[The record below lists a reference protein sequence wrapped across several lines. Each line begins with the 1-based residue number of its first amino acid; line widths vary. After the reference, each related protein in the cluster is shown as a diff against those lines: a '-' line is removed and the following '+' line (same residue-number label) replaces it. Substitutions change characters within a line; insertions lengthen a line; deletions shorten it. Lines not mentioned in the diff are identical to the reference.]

1 MRSSQTNGDW
11 QEAISLFQEAITAEV
26 DHAKHSGSGIRK
38 VSRGIQVTTHQGEFV
53 YSFKTKSDLHMTPRS
68 SASVCVE
75 GSDRWVRGL
84 VVSCD
89 ESEVVVA
96 LREPI
101 GKSVESASISD
112 AAWQLLDALNERL
125 GEIGPSNRL
134 AVKLLNGHRQ
144 ATKEP
149 IQGIKRGQD
158 EAVRHAMD
166 NDITVIWGPPGT
178 GKTYTMAK
186 LAVSFALKGL
196 SAIVVSH
203 TNVAVDGVTKEI
215 YKRMCNEGMQRE
227 LEHGALIRFGDVRD
241 KALEKN
247 DDVVSLNVVLKRDPV
262 SNDRLRELIG
272 KRASLKKDGKRYTK
286 ELFAVEQEIND
297 IRERIRNEEDGC
309 VRAARI
315 VTTTATKLY
324 ANKLFDGSRYDVVM
338 FDEISMAHI
347 PQVIAAASL
356 ATSRLVCVGDFRQLA
371 PIVGCEDQAAG
382 PLRSDLFEYLGIVD
396 KTGQAFA
403 HPWLVMLNE
412 QRRMHPGISRFS
424 NYLAYSGLLRDD
436 PMAYNKRVIT
446 ERRPFPNEALVLMD
460 ISGLYCP
467 SKVDRDNHK
476 NSRVNI
482 LSALL
487 SFGIAVDAASG
498 DDASSVSIVTPYAAQ
513 KALINSLINDQNR
526 AKKGLDISCDTIHGF
541 QGSER
546 NVVVLD
552 CVESFPLSKLSKLT
566 SGEGDSALRLVNVAA
581 TRAQGKLVV
590 VANVDYW
597 ESLADECNP
606 FLKLIEYI
614 RDNGRVIF
622 ADADDSTEAIAG
634 LSNAAHID
642 AYVDMGKATNLLNGD
657 IRNCKERFSISL
669 AGGHLAN
676 EYSGAI
682 LDAIQ
687 SSAAKGTDID
697 CMVRNAD
704 DVTKSWMK
712 YCRKSST
719 TFPLALID
727 EKVAWYG
734 MPVTEGEVRSNVT
747 SRDSSSPIAIR
758 ITGGHTTAILGGL
771 TYTAKKEKRSS
782 DKTKG
787 ASSADYDRRT
797 SPGSHAD
804 DRPVVKRKGHWKK
817 EAIEFA
823 IASWCAQHDREF
835 LYDTHQT
842 RKARLGNLVLTAS
855 PDQIESDLD
864 FSDADMSTV
873 FFLDE
878 SKLEENSFDSSEA
891 IERWNDE
898 SAEPEGAFWE
908 SPNPDE
914 NDSQDRNPVPTDHT
928 LPSVLPTRTWREW
941 GKQAIIDAVED
952 WCRQNG
958 RSPQPGLFDV
968 RKSTLGDRVLTWFPG
983 QANSA
988 MSFKDAKDLDR
999 EGLFTLDEA
1008 KLREWTR

>member
-1 MRSSQTNGDW
+1 MYYSQANQDW
-11 QEAISLFQEAITAEV
+11 HGAISLFQEAIAAEV

-38 VSRGIQVTTHQGEFV
+38 VSKGIQVTTHQGEFV

-112 AAWQLLDALNERL
+112 AAWQLLDALNDRL
-125 GEIGPSNRL
+125 GEIGPSDWL
-134 AVKLLNGHRQ
+134 AVKLLNGRRK

-158 EAVRHAMD
+158 EAIRHAMD
-166 NDITVIWGPPGT
+166 NDVTVIWGPPGT
-178 GKTYTMAK
+178 GKTYTMAE
-186 LAVSFALKGL
+186 LAVSFARKGM
-196 SAIVVSH
+196 SIIVVSH

-215 YKRMCNEGMQRE
+215 YKRMRNEGLQRE
-227 LEHGALIRFGDVRD
+227 LGRGALIRFGDVRD
-241 KALEKN
+241 KVLEKN

-262 SNDRLRELIG
+262 SNDRLKELIG
-272 KRASLKKDGKRYTK
+272 KRVNLKKDGKRYTK

-297 IRERIRNEEDGC
+297 IRERIRNEEDDC

-324 ANKLFDGSRYDVVM
+324 ANKLFEGARYDVVM
-338 FDEISMAHI
+338 FDEISMAHV

-371 PIVGCEDQAAG
+371 PIVGCEDQAAD

-396 KTGQAFA
+396 EAGQAFA

-412 QRRMHPGISRFS
+412 QRRMHPDISHFS
-424 NYLAYSGLLRDD
+424 NYLAYAGLLKDD
-436 PMAYNKRVIT
+436 PMAYEKRYIT
-446 ERRPFPNEALVLMD
+446 KRHPFPDEALVLVD
-460 ISGLYCP
+460 ISDLFCP

-476 NSRVNI
+476 GSRVNI
-482 LSALL
+482 LSALV
-487 SFGIAVDAASG
+487 SFGIAMGAASG
-498 DDASSVSIVTPYAAQ
+498 KDASSVSIVTPYAAE

-526 AKKGLDISCDTIHGF
+526 GKKSLEISCDTIHGF

-552 CVESFPLSKLSKLT
+552 CVESFPLSSLTRLT
-566 SGEGDSALRLVNVAA
+566 SGGGDSSLRLVNVAA
-581 TRAQGKLVV
+581 TRAQGKLIV
-590 VANVDYW
+590 VANVEYW
-597 ESLADECNP
+597 ESLADEGNP

-614 RDNGRVIF
+614 RDNGRVVPTGTDGF
-622 ADADDSTEAIAG
+622 AEAIAG

-642 AYVDMGKATNLLNGD
+642 AYADMREASSQLDRD
-657 IRNCKERFSISL
+657 IRSCKERVSISV
-669 AGGHLAN
+669 AGGHLADKYN
-676 EYSGAI
+676 GMV
-682 LDAIQ
+682 LDSIQ
-687 SSAAKGTDID
+687 ASDARGVDVS
-697 CMVRNAD
+697 CMVRSAA
-704 DVTKSWMK
+704 DVTNNWMG
-712 YCRKSST
+712 YCRQSST
-719 TFPLALID
+719 TFPLTLID

-734 MPVTEGEVRSNVT
+734 MPVTEGEVRSSVF

-758 ITGGHTTAILGGL
+758 IAGGHAVASLGGL
-771 TYTAKKEKRSS
+771 TYTSKKEKGSS
-782 DKTKG
+782 GKAKE
-787 ASSADYDRRT
+787 APSADSDEGP
-797 SPGSHAD
+797 SPRSQAAGRSTA
-804 DRPVVKRKGHWKK
+804 RRKGYWRKDS
-817 EAIEFA
+817 IEFA

-835 LYDTHQT
+835 LYDTSQI
-842 RKARLGNLVLTAS
+842 RKARLGNMVLTAA
-855 PDQIESDLD
+855 PDQIENDLD
-864 FSDADMSTV
+864 FSDAETSTV
-873 FFLDE
+873 FILDE
-878 SKLEENSFDSSEA
+878 SKLEKLSFDSSEVIGA
-891 IERWNDE
+891 WDNE
-898 SAEPEGAFWE
+898 SAEPEGTIWE
-908 SPNPDE
+908 FPDPDE
-914 NDSQDRNPVPTDHT
+914 NDCPDRETEPTGRT
-928 LPSVLPTRTWREW
+928 SASVLPTRSWRDW
-941 GKQAIIDAVED
+941 GKQTIIDAVED

-968 RKSTLGDRVLTWFPG
+968 RKGTLGDRVLTWFPG
-983 QANSA
+983 QAHSA
-988 MSFKDAKDLDR
+988 LSFKDAKDIDR

-1008 KLREWTR
+1008 KLRNWTR